1 MEECEESERDGGG
14 EEQQEEEECGG
25 DSGCA
30 EMARNAVPA
39 TAYQQSNLPHIT
51 MFSEAMISTLLTTVF
66 Q

>member
-14 EEQQEEEECGG
+14 EEEQEEEECGG

-39 TAYQQSNLPHIT
+39 TAYRQSNLAHIT
-51 MFSEAMISTLLTTVF
+51 VFIEAMISTFLTTVF